1 MTAVADDGGRIENIL
16 LVINPMS
23 RRGVRRRGRTI
34 RAFEAAKVAVTEL
47 LTTHPGHA
55 REVIAARNEK
65 WDAVFVLGGDG
76 TVMEVVGALANSG
89 VAVGVLPGGTGNL
102 IANVLG
108 VPAAIERAVPALL
121 RGGQRSFD
129 LGKLPD
135 ETYFAFAAGVGVD
148 VAMVERTTLKGK
160 RVLGMLSYALTA
172 TRAAFGGD
180 LLNLTITVD
189 GKVLHVRAI
198 MAMVANAGSI
208 LGGRFALGPDVKPD
222 DGELDLC
229 LFTPAKI
236 SEVVSVLW
244 RMLRKNFRPHPR
256 MQFLRGRHF
265 VISADPPVS
274 VQADGDIVGRT
285 PIEIRVE
292 AGAGVFLVP

>member
-1 MTAVADDGGRIENIL
+1 
-16 LVINPMS
+16 
-23 RRGVRRRGRTI
+23 
-34 RAFEAAKVAVTEL
+34 
-47 LTTHPGHA
+47 
-55 REVIAARNEK
+55 
-65 WDAVFVLGGDG
+65 
-76 TVMEVVGALANSG
+76 
-89 VAVGVLPGGTGNL
+89 
-102 IANVLG
+102 
-108 VPAAIERAVPALL
+108 
-121 RGGQRSFD
+121 
-129 LGKLPD
+129 
-135 ETYFAFAAGVGVD
+135 
-148 VAMVERTTLKGK
+148 
-160 RVLGMLSYALTA
+160 
-172 TRAAFGGD
+172 
-180 LLNLTITVD
+180 
-189 GKVLHVRAI
+189 

-285 PIEIRVE
+285 PVEIRVE